1 MNKLIRITKK
11 FMLGL
16 IIIAVCLFTFI
27 ASPTSPLKNQTNKV
41 VLNADTW
48 NSKLAEIENIQTNI
62 LTKYISIKELLTLD
76 SEDLVLSASDPS
88 SIDENT
94 VIMLNDGLDVYYF
107 SEVCN
112 PTFAN
117 GNANPYYKT
126 YLTLNYTL
134 GADIDYEDASKTF
147 KMLRP
152 IGWKEP
158 FDGVFDA
165 RGYTISNIF
174 FRPFEDITEI
184 QNDYPELIYVSWF
197 SQNTGTIKNLGIIN
211 ANMIQYNVYEPSI
224 LASPFVGINLEEGEI
239 ENCFVQDLRKSESG
253 LSVEGGYDVSMF
265 VSDNLGLIKNCYV
278 ACDRITSS
286 SITITSASSRHPFC
300 DSNSGTLVDCYYDID
315 TLTSQGQTYT
325 EPEYEG
331 LKGLKTVQFLTDDFN
346 YKNDDGEFEGIWYSN
361 YTYPVLHASYL
372 KLNYPILKGFDTTTV
387 DNHDYFVVKDVVDF
401 IEQKVK

>member
-117 GNANPYYKT
+117 GKENPYYKT

-134 GADIDYEDASKTF
+134 GADIDYEDASKA
-147 KMLRP
+147 
-152 IGWKEP
+152 
-158 FDGVFDA
+158 DGKNHLMAYLMRVDIQFQ
-165 RGYTISNIF
+165 IF
-174 FRPFEDITEI
+174 S
-184 QNDYPELIYVSWF
+184 L
-197 SQNTGTIKNLGIIN
+197 
-211 ANMIQYNVYEPSI
+211 
-224 LASPFVGINLEEGEI
+224 
-239 ENCFVQDLRKSESG
+239 DL
-253 LSVEGGYDVSMF
+253 
-265 VSDNLGLIKNCYV
+265 
-278 ACDRITSS
+278 
-286 SITITSASSRHPFC
+286 
-300 DSNSGTLVDCYYDID
+300 
-315 TLTSQGQTYT
+315 
-325 EPEYEG
+325 
-331 LKGLKTVQFLTDDFN
+331 LKTL
-346 YKNDDGEFEGIWYSN
+346 
-361 YTYPVLHASYL
+361 L
-372 KLNYPILKGFDTTTV
+372 KFKTI
-387 DNHDYFVVKDVVDF
+387 
-401 IEQKVK
+401 IRI